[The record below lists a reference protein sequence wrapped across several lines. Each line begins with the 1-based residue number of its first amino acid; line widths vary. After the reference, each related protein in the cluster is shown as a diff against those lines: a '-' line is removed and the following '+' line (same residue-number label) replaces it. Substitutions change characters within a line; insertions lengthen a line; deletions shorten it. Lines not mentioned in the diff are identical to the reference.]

1 MVWNASTDGI
11 LKKYDWK
18 KKFYFNFSY
27 RSPQLKFS
35 FLRVTLLI
43 LSSEL
48 SYLFSSLHLSYTLI
62 TWAFVS
68 WFMCCFL
75 PQSISSRLEW
85 MFLSGSP
92 SDSSLE
98 PHVTPHPG
106 RCSVNMNTWV
116 NGLESITPIAKHSLI
131 AGDAVVRS
139 IAVCQNPLH
148 SQRCLTVDWWLY
160 SLLSLPKGHHV
171 KPTKVCIAKAVV
183 FRESRTDVKVGP

>member
-1 MVWNASTDGI
+1 MIGKKSFI
-11 LKKYDWK
+11 LT
-18 KKFYFNFSY
+18 FPTEVLSLNFPS
-27 RSPQLKFS
+27 SEWPF
-35 FLRVTLLI
+35 FI

-48 SYLFSSLHLSYTLI
+48 SYLFSSSHLSYTLI
-62 TWAFVS
+62 TCAFVS

-85 MFLSGSP
+85 MFLSGSS

-116 NGLESITPIAKHSLI
+116 NGLESITPNAKHSLI

-139 IAVCQNPLH
+139 IPVCQNPLH
-148 SQRCLTVDWWLY
+148 SQRCLTVDWWQY
-160 SLLSLPKGHHV
+160 SLLSLLKGHHV
-171 KPTKVCIAKAVV
+171 KPTKVCIVKAVV